1 MTDIS
6 PMQSSRTNRSVT
18 DWEER
23 SEGAARSEHFFAESI
38 REAERRELSGE
49 MGMVDLDDVLARMA
63 SRRAERRMVE
73 K

>member
-6 PMQSSRTNRSVT
+6 PMQSGRTNRSVT
-18 DWEER
+18 DWKE
-23 SEGAARSEHFFAESI
+23 RSEHFFAESI
-38 REAERRELSGE
+38 GEAERRELSGE
-49 MGMVDLDDVLARMA
+49 MGMVELDGVLAGMA

>member
-6 PMQSSRTNRSVT
+6 PMQNGHTNRSVT
-18 DWEER
+18 DWRER
-23 SEGAARSEHFFAESI
+23 SEDAARSEHFFAESI

-49 MGMVDLDDVLARMA
+49 MGMVDLDDFLAGMA
-63 SRRAERRMVE
+63 SRRAERRMVG

>member
-6 PMQSSRTNRSVT
+6 PMQSGRTNRSVT
-18 DWEER
+18 DWRER
-23 SEGAARSEHFFAESI
+23 SEGAVQNEHFFAESI
-38 REAERRELSGE
+38 MEAERRELSGE
-49 MGMVDLDDVLARMA
+49 MGMVDLDGVLAGMA

>member
-1 MTDIS
+1 MPRSFPFPPNCPLSWAYTGIS
-6 PMQSSRTNRSVT
+6 STET
-18 DWEER
+18 TEEP
-23 SEGAARSEHFFAESI
+23 HFFAESI

-49 MGMVDLDDVLARMA
+49 MGMVDLDGVLAGKA